1 MNLGLEELSY
11 SGGAMPIQQD
21 ISTHYTHGNLVAAIR
36 SGVESLGK
44 TIDSVT
50 VDDLG
55 PVDEFHTGGRQASEH
70 FIDQLGVTPDMHILD
85 IGCGLGL
92 SSADNASL
100 SDL

>member
-1 MNLGLEELSY
+1 
-11 SGGAMPIQQD
+11 MPMQQD
-21 ISTHYTHGNLVAAIR
+21 VSKHYTHGDLVSAIR

-50 VDDLG
+50 VDDLA

-85 IGCGLGL
+85 VGCGLGGP
-92 SSADNASL
+92 ARFVASRDRCRGGGNEL
-100 SDL
+100 TPAFIET

>member
-1 MNLGLEELSY
+1 MAIWLPRS
-11 SGGAMPIQQD
+11 
-21 ISTHYTHGNLVAAIR
+21 AAG
-36 SGVESLGK
+36 SSSLGK

-85 IGCGLGL
+85 IGCGLGGPARFVA
-92 SSADNASL
+92 SSTGAGSMELISL
-100 SDL
+100 PNISRPDE